1 MYPYLKYGQN
11 DVKGPHAEGYKFYN
25 TLEAT
30 GSKTGPRR
38 VVMGPNRPTLLI
50 PGPVR
55 RTL

>member
-38 VVMGPNRPTLLI
+38 VVMGPSRPTLPI
-50 PGPVR
+50 PGPVW